1 VKPVAEVNVWWGE
14 NRVGVL
20 SAHEGRLGFEYLATW
35 IESSKARSLS
45 QSLPLRAE
53 PFGEREAR
61 PFFAGLLPEG
71 QVRRLIA
78 QQLQV
83 SDANDFAL
91 LEALGGECAGALTFG
106 RSGESEVD
114 TPSQAEVRW
123 LTEREVADLLEKL
136 PTNPLMA
143 GEEGL
148 RLSLAGAQDK
158 LPVVF
163 DGERIGLPL
172 HGTASSHIL
181 KPSIQSLEDTVYNE
195 AFCMALAGA
204 MNLEP
209 APTHIRSA
217 MGTSFLLVERY
228 DRFQN
233 EDGERLRV
241 HQEDLCQALGVVPEV
256 KYQNEGGPSFPRCFD
271 VIRQATRPSA
281 PNVLRLFDYAV
292 FNALVGNHDA
302 HAKNFSLLYIDDHSV
317 LAPLYDV
324 VCTAVY
330 PNLTDKMAMKVGN
343 KYQFADLYVRHWQ
356 DFAHSAGLSAAQAKK
371 RIRRFA
377 TELPHVAQSVVDE
390 RGDAFAGRPIV
401 SKILTLIENRCAMT
415 VSRVQ

>member
-1 VKPVAEVNVWWGE
+1 MKPVAEVNVWWGE

-20 SAHEGRLGFEYLATW
+20 SAHQGRLGFEYLATW

-45 QSLPLRAE
+45 QSLPLRVE

-123 LTEREVADLLEKL
+123 LTEGEVADLLEKL

-204 MNLEP
+204 TNLEP
-209 APTHIRSA
+209 APTQIRRA

-233 EDGERLRV
+233 KEGERLRV

-271 VIRQATRPSA
+271 LIRQATRPSA
-281 PNVLRLFDYAV
+281 PHVLRLFDYAG

-302 HAKNFSLLYIDDHSV
+302 HAKNFSLLYIDDHPV
-317 LAPLYDV
+317 LAPL
-324 VCTAVY
+324 
-330 PNLTDKMAMKVGN
+330 
-343 KYQFADLYVRHWQ
+343 
-356 DFAHSAGLSAAQAKK
+356 
-371 RIRRFA
+371 
-377 TELPHVAQSVVDE
+377 
-390 RGDAFAGRPIV
+390 
-401 SKILTLIENRCAMT
+401 
-415 VSRVQ
+415 